1 MFHLTK
7 AAGLQVY
14 ICYIVGSSF
23 HTYALT
29 DKQQPSTLSCR
40 NGPKNIHRA
49 GTQELRTVCFKLKLT
64 LKTRL
69 IKSNRLAHEPVEK
82 HLTKYTLS
90 QQLSHHQPHTQR
102 HAHFHAHFH
111 APTHVLFLFFIHNNS
126 VAHTL
131 PFFIEQTHI
140 QLQSH
145 THTHT
150 HTHTHKRIHTHFLPF
165 SFTTTRNLS
174 HTLAR
179 ALTHLI
185 AHNST

>member
-145 THTHT
+145 THTHN
-150 HTHTHKRIHTHFLPF
+150 RIHTHFLPF